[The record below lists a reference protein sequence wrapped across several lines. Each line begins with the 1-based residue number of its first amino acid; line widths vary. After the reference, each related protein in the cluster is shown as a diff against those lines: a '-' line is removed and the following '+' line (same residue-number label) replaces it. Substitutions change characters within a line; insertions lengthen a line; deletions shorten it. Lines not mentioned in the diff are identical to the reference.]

1 MFLLVQNKVTDYP
14 PTDDLSFEVSCLTAA
29 CMYVCIGDSQA
40 VKQIINVLNWFM
52 ENSVRRFFAIWIVK
66 MKKS

>member
-1 MFLLVQNKVTDYP
+1 MFLLVQNKVTDYA
-14 PTDDLSFEVSCLTAA
+14 PTDDLIFEELCLTAA

-52 ENSVRRFFAIWIVK
+52 ENSVRRFSAIWIGK